1 MGDELR
7 AKLPKY
13 QEQLARHR
21 FLAQQKATGSG
32 RSNHEGDRRKEEIRG
47 KKRDDQG
54 DGSGRHGWLGFVPL
68 VSLNSRVC
76 QYYVVISISGTRSS
90 STGELIHTIA
100 TRMNHTQVEG

>member
-32 RSNHEGDRRKEEIRG
+32 RSNHEGDRWKEEIRG
-47 KKRDDQG
+47 KKRDDRG
-54 DGSGRHGWLGFVPL
+54 DGSGTAGSASCPL
-68 VSLNSRVC
+68 FHLTAG
-76 QYYVVISISGTRSS
+76 YVNIT
-90 STGELIHTIA
+90 
-100 TRMNHTQVEG
+100 